1 MCCKPEHIS
10 TGFTE
15 PCRADTSTCENTLK
29 KFVMFKNKIFKQE
42 RFFFFFLFSV
52 LIATA
57 LLLDVVF
64 ILPPHTLFLLAL
76 FYLKCSNKW

>member
-42 RFFFFFLFSV
+42 RVFFFFFLFCFNSNCP
-52 LIATA
+52 A
-57 LLLDVVF
+57 LRCGFYPSSPHPFPFGTLLPKM
-64 ILPPHTLFLLAL
+64 L
-76 FYLKCSNKW
+76 